1 VKHTTYYAYNGRHAE
16 QAGTKEVCQQ
26 YIKDSGRSDLYLCT
40 YSETS
45 HRYRPVLDV
54 KVK

>member
-1 VKHTTYYAYNGRHAE
+1 MKHTTYYAYNGYHAE
-16 QAGTKEVCQQ
+16 RAGTKEVCEQ

-45 HRYRPVLDV
+45 NRYRPVLDV